1 MKIGAHVSAAG
12 GLSKA
17 IDRAQSI
24 GAESIQLFASSPRGW
39 SFKEISDSEINL
51 FKEKIKVTNISPV
64 FLHGIYLVNVGGKPE
79 LLHKS
84 IDSLVRHMDAADKI
98 GASGVI
104 FHGGSHKGAGFQAV
118 LDQCVSALKEVLDK
132 TSPNVS
138 LIIENS
144 AGMGSHIGA
153 SFQEIGRLLEAIDNE
168 RMKVCI
174 DTEHAFAAGYD
185 LVDPVAIENVME
197 EFDRE
202 IGLTKLVSV
211 HANDAKV
218 GFGSG
223 IDRHENIGE
232 GHIGIKGFETIMA
245 YPAYKNIPFIL
256 EVPGFDG
263 KGPDK
268 RNVDLLKTI
277 RNKLEH
283 IN

>member
-17 IDRAQSI
+17 IDRAEII

-51 FKEKIKVTNISPV
+51 FREKIKVTNISPV

-84 IDSLVRHMDAADKI
+84 IGSLVTHMDAADKI

-104 FHGGSHKGAGFQAV
+104 FHGGSHKGVGFEGV
-118 LDQCVSALKEVLDK
+118 IDQCVKALKEVLDN
-132 TSPNVS
+132 TSPNVW
-138 LIIENS
+138 LVIENS

-153 SFQEIGRLLEAIDNE
+153 SFQEIGRLIKAIDNE

-174 DTEHAFAAGYD
+174 DTEHAFAAGYN
-185 LVDPVAIENVME
+185 LADPVAIDQVME

-202 IGLTKLVSV
+202 IGLAKLVAV

-223 IDRHENIGE
+223 VDRHENIGE
-232 GHIGIKGFETIMA
+232 GHIGVKGFETIMA
-245 YPAYKNIPFIL
+245 YPAYRDIPFIL

-268 RNVDLLKTI
+268 INVDLLKSI
-277 RNKLEH
+277 RKKTWK
-283 IN
+283 

>member
-17 IDRAQSI
+17 IDRAEII

-39 SFKEISDSEINL
+39 AFKEISDNEINL
-51 FKEKIKVTNISPV
+51 FREKIKVTNISPV

-84 IDSLVRHMDAADKI
+84 IGSLVTHMDAADKI

-104 FHGGSHKGAGFQAV
+104 FHAGSHKGIGFDNV
-118 LDQCVSALKEVLDK
+118 IDQCVKALKEVLDN
-132 TSPNVS
+132 TPPNVW

-153 SFQEIGRLLEAIDNE
+153 SFQEIGKLIKAIDNE

-174 DTEHAFAAGYD
+174 DTEHAFAAGYN
-185 LVDPVAIENVME
+185 LADPVAIEHVME

-202 IGLTKLVSV
+202 IGLSKLVSV

-223 IDRHENIGE
+223 VDRHENIGE
-232 GHIGIKGFETIMA
+232 GQIGVKGFETIMA
-245 YPAYKNIPFIL
+245 YPAYRDVPFIL

-268 RNVDLLKTI
+268 KNVDLLKSI
-277 RNKLEH
+277 RQKFANSA
-283 IN
+283 